1 MKFTIT
7 LCLCLSGLSPLL
19 AQLPVQTLRGTIV
32 DADTRQPLAGATLRL
47 LDTEYGAVA
56 DSLGRFRLER
66 VPVGRYQAEASYV
79 GYERLLL
86 PEVLLESGKEAV
98 FKLELRAVAAQLSDV
113 EVRASRSD
121 SRPMHPLSVKTMTV
135 EETRRFPATFFDPA
149 RLAAAFAG
157 VVNDNDQANGLVIRG
172 NSPNGLAWRLE
183 GVDIVNPNHTPNAGT
198 FSDRVTQ
205 SGGGVNMLSAQML
218 GASQFYTGAFPA
230 AYGNALSG
238 VMDMRLRRG
247 NNERHEQT
255 FQASLI
261 GLDLAAEGPLS
272 RQVGSSYLAN
282 YRYSTIGLLS
292 NLGVE
297 LGDEE
302 INFQD
307 LSFHLAFPDKKGGEW
322 TVFGLGGLSE
332 NLFRAERDSS
342 VWEFEKD
349 RYDIIFRSRMGAIG
363 STYTRPL
370 GKRSLWHSS
379 VVASAAKSTR
389 SGSLLD
395 EQYQAELR
403 ELDEQLQARIALH
416 SWVQHKLARGSLRL
430 GLMLSRQAYDFL
442 AIDAAIDTLASGN
455 GNGLLW
461 QPYAQWNTRLLP
473 NVSLNAGLHLMYFAF
488 NGSQALEPR
497 LALEWQLEHGQQ
509 LSLAYGLHSQL
520 QPPILYFAQ
529 PAVEAAAPNSLGFT
543 RAHHLALGYRKTLST
558 SSVLEAEAFYQAL
571 FNVPIAAVEQN
582 AFSALNLLESLP
594 PWALANEG
602 TGRNYGVELS
612 VQHYFARGYFFLL
625 NGTLYESKYQGSDGN
640 WRDTR
645 FNGNYI
651 ANFTAGKEWE
661 KQKEGERLTS
671 WGLNGRLAFI
681 GGFRETPIDV
691 EASAL
696 AGRTVFRE
704 EEAFSIQQKAF
715 FRTDL
720 RLYRRW
726 NRAKANAILSLD
738 IQNLT
743 NAQNAA
749 FRYFDARQG
758 QIVEKFQLGLIP
770 ILAYR
775 IEF

>member
-1 MKFTIT
+1 MRFAIA
-7 LCLCLSGLSPLL
+7 LGLLLNGLHHIGAQSPT
-19 AQLPVQTLRGTIV
+19 QTLRGAIL
-32 DADTRQPLAGATLRL
+32 DADTRQPLPGATLRL
-47 LDTEYGAVA
+47 LGTEYGAVA
-56 DSLGRFRLER
+56 DSLGRFRLEG

-86 PEVLLESGKEAV
+86 PEILLEAGKEV
-98 FKLELRAVAAQLSDV
+98 VLRLELRPAAAQLAGV
-113 EVRASRSD
+113 EVRAARSD
-121 SRPMHPLSVKTMTV
+121 SRLLHPLSVKTLTV

-149 RLAAAFAG
+149 RLATAFAG
-157 VVNDNDQANGLVIRG
+157 VVNNNDQANGLVIRG

-183 GVDIVNPNHTPNAGT
+183 GVDVVNPNHTPNAGT

-205 SGGGVNMLSAQML
+205 SGGGVNILSAQML

-238 VMDMRLRRG
+238 VLDMRLRQG

-272 RQVGSSYLAN
+272 PQHGSSYLAN

-307 LSFHLAFPDKKGGEW
+307 LSFHLACPGKKGGEL

-342 VWEFEKD
+342 AWAFAQD
-349 RYDIIFRSRMGAIG
+349 RADIIFRSRMGALG
-363 STYTRPL
+363 GTYARPL
-370 GKRSLWHSS
+370 GSRTWWHTA
-379 VVASAAKSTR
+379 VVASAVNSTR
-389 SGSLLD
+389 RGSQLD
-395 EQYQAELR
+395 EEYQPQLR
-403 ELDEQLQARIALH
+403 ELDEQQQARIGLH
-416 SWVQHKLARGSLRL
+416 SWLQHKLAKGSLRF
-430 GLMLSRQAYDFL
+430 GLLLSRQAYDFL
-442 AIDAAIDTLASGN
+442 ALDNATDTLASGS
-455 GNGLLW
+455 GSGLLW
-461 QPYAQWNTRLLP
+461 QPYAQWDARLAP
-473 NVSLNAGLHLMYFAF
+473 SLSLSAGLHLMYFDF
-488 NGSQALEPR
+488 SGDPALEPR
-497 LALEWQLEHGQQ
+497 LALEWRLAAEQQ
-509 LSLAYGLHSQL
+509 LSFAYGLHSQL
-520 QPPILYFAQ
+520 QPPLLYFARR
-529 PAVEAAAPNSLGFT
+529 PDEAVRNPLGFT
-543 RAHHLALGYRKTLST
+543 RAHHLGLGYRHVLQPSLT
-558 SSVLEAEAFYQAL
+558 LEAEVFYQHL
-571 FNVPIAAVEQN
+571 FDVPIAAAERN
-582 AFSALNLLESLP
+582 AFSALNLLEALP
-594 PWALANEG
+594 PGELANAG
-602 TGRNYGVELS
+602 RGRNYGLELS
-612 VQHYFARGYFFLL
+612 LQQYFARGYFFLL
-625 NGTLYESKYQGSDGN
+625 NATLYDSKYQGSDGI

-651 ANFTAGKEWE
+651 SNLTAGKEWE
-661 KQKEGERLTS
+661 KQKEGGRQVG
-671 WGLNGRLAFI
+671 WGINGRVSFI
-681 GGFRETPIDV
+681 GGFRETPIDA

-726 NRAKANAILSLD
+726 NRAKANSILSLD

-749 FRYFDARQG
+749 FRYFDAQQG
-758 QIVEKFQLGLIP
+758 QVVEKFQLGLIP